1 VNRSPSPNPSWRLLT
16 VALVL
21 AISTAGIIG
30 RLAYLQI
37 VRHDQYIT
45 EAQMFHGGDR
55 EITAHRGSIL
65 DRLGNPLAMSVET
78 FNVLADR
85 KVWSDPDV
93 GRRSS
98 EKLAPLLN
106 RSAQDVLSVT
116 GDADSGPAL
125 IALDIPYEQGRGIIA
140 AGIPGVIVEPS
151 SHRINPEGNLAAP
164 LLGFTGREARGLSG
178 LELDLDDLLTGEPG
192 RLIYERDSTG
202 NPIPFGYRQ
211 EVVPEPGGDVLL
223 TIDRTIQRMA
233 ERELDDAIAR
243 TKATGGTIIV
253 QDPRTGAILAMVS
266 RPTFDLEQLDL
277 TDASKMEF
285 YRNRAVTD
293 LYEPGSVFKL
303 MTMAAAI
310 DAAKVNPNT
319 TYVDTGQ
326 AVVGERV
333 FANWD
338 FSANGTTTMTNVL
351 VRSLNTGTVWLADKI
366 LGTENFYNYVRRF
379 GFGEATGSGL
389 SGEAEGFYRL
399 PTQQEWSRSDLA
411 SNSFGQG
418 ISVTPLQVVNMV
430 SALANGGSLMRPYFV
445 GEVRRGDGVTVTQ
458 PEVVRQAISPQTAAT
473 MRAMMKEVVDAN
485 LSARVPGY
493 SAGGKSGT
501 AYVPIGAADYRGDAY
516 KDEVTIPSYV
526 GFAPLENPRVTI
538 LVKLDNLGSADFGGT
553 LTAPVF
559 SRLAQ
564 SILTYLRVP
573 PDRPETITRRTPTP
587 TPSPSPTPSR

>member
-1 VNRSPSPNPSWRLLT
+1 M

-37 VRHDQYIT
+37 IQHDQYIT
-45 EAQMFHGGDR
+45 EAQSFQGGDR
-55 EITAHRGSIL
+55 EITAHRGAIL

-78 FNVLADR
+78 FNVIADR
-85 KVWSDPDV
+85 KIWSEPAV
-93 GRRSS
+93 GQRSA
-98 EKLAPLLN
+98 EKLAPLIS
-106 RSAQDVLSVT
+106 RSAREILAAT

-125 IALDIPYEQGRGIIA
+125 IALDVPYEQGREIIA

-151 SHRINPEGNLAAP
+151 SRRIYPEGNLAAP
-164 LLGFTGREARGLSG
+164 LLGFTGRESQGLSG
-178 LELDLDDLLTGEPG
+178 LELDLNDLLTGESG
-192 RLIYERDSTG
+192 RLLYERDSLG

-211 EVVPEPGGDVLL
+211 ESAPEPGGDVVL
-223 TIDRTIQRMA
+223 TVDRTIQRMA

-253 QDPRTGAILAMVS
+253 QEPQTGAILAMVS
-266 RPTFDLEQLDL
+266 RPSFDLARLDL
-277 TDASKMEF
+277 SDASKMEF

-303 MTMAAAI
+303 LTMAAAI
-310 DAAKVNPNT
+310 DAGKVNPNT
-319 TYVDTGQ
+319 TYMDSGQ

-338 FSANGTTTMTNVL
+338 FSANGVTTMSTVL

-366 LGTENFYNYVRRF
+366 LGAESFYRYVREF
-379 GFGEATGSGL
+379 GFGEPTGSGL
-389 SGEAEGFYRL
+389 SGEAGGFYRL
-399 PTQQEWSRSDLA
+399 PTQEEWYRSDLA

-418 ISVTPLQVVNMV
+418 ISATPLQIVNMV
-430 SALANGGSLMRPYFV
+430 SALANGGNLMRPYV
-445 GEVRRGDGVTVTQ
+445 VREVRSDDGVTVTE
-458 PEVVRQAISPQTAAT
+458 PEPIRRAISAQTAAT
-473 MRAMMKEVVDAN
+473 MRSMMKEVVDYNAA
-485 LSARVPGY
+485 ARVPGY

-501 AYVPIGAADYRGDAY
+501 AYVPMTATDSSGNAY
-516 KDEVTIPSYV
+516 QEEVTIPSYV
-526 GFAPLENPRVTI
+526 GFAPAENPRVTI

-553 LTAPVF
+553 LTAPIF

-587 TPSPSPTPSR
+587 TPSPSPTPAR